1 AQKKKKKKSLISL
14 NPEPESIHPSV
25 NSPFTMGEVE
35 EAMLL
40 LKEEDEGSRRT
51 SVPTQLMK
59 LKRTQWWILVF
70 ISIFFLI
77 SAQAIAVLLGR
88 FYYNEGGN
96 SKWIST
102 LVQTGG
108 FPILYLP
115 LCLLPASQ
123 SSSSSCSFKTLLWIY
138 LSLGFAIG
146 LDNLLYST
154 GLLYLSAS
162 TYSILC
168 ASQLAFN
175 GVFSYYINSQKITC
189 LILFSVLF
197 LSISAVLVSLDDD
210 SNNPSGDSKWSY
222 LIGCFCTVLASLI
235 YSLQLSLIQF
245 SFENVLKSETFAM
258 VLEMQIYTSLVASC
272 VAVIGLFAS
281 GEWKLLSVEME
292 EFQKGQ
298 VIYVLTLVG
307 TAVSWQLGS
316 LGAVALIFL
325 VSSLFSNLIG
335 TLSLIVT
342 PLAAIAVFHDK
353 LTEVKMVAMLIA
365 STGFAFYI
373 YQNYL
378 DDLKVQ
384 RAREAQAE

>member
-1 AQKKKKKKSLISL
+1 
-14 NPEPESIHPSV
+14 
-25 NSPFTMGEVE
+25 MDDE

-40 LKEEDEGSRRT
+40 LKEEDEGRGRT

-77 SAQAIAVLLGR
+77 SAQAIGVLLGR

-102 LVQTGG
+102 LVQTCG

-115 LCLLPASQ
+115 LCLLPSSKSSSSF
-123 SSSSSCSFKTLLWIY
+123 SSSSSSSFKTLVWIY

-146 LDNLLYST
+146 LDNLLYSI

-197 LSISAVLVSLDDD
+197 LSISAMLVSLDDD
-210 SNNPSGDSKWSY
+210 SNSPLGDSKWSY
-222 LIGCFCTVLASLI
+222 LIGCFSTVLASLI
-235 YSLQLSLIQF
+235 YSLQISLVQF
-245 SFENVLKSETFAM
+245 SFEKILKSEIFAI
-258 VLEMQIYTSLVASC
+258 VLVMQIYTSLVASC

-281 GEWKLLSVEME
+281 GEWLLLSEEME
-292 EFQKGQ
+292 EFQEGQ

-307 TAVSWQLGS
+307 TAVSCQLGS
-316 LGAVALIFL
+316 VGSVALIFL
-325 VSSLFSNLIG
+325 VSSLFSNFIG

-342 PLAAIAVFHDK
+342 PLAAIAVFHDR
-353 LTEVKMVAMLIA
+353 LTEVKIVAMLIA
-365 STGFAFYI
+365 FTGFAFYI

>member
-1 AQKKKKKKSLISL
+1 MA
-14 NPEPESIHPSV
+14 E
-25 NSPFTMGEVE
+25 E
-35 EAMLL
+35 EAFL
-40 LKEEDEGSRRT
+40 LKEEDEGTRT

-59 LKRTQWWILVF
+59 LKRNQWWILVF

-77 SAQAIAVLLGR
+77 FAQAIAVLLGR

-115 LCLLPASQ
+115 LYLLPTSH
-123 SSSSSCSFKTLLWIY
+123 SSSSSSSSFTNLFWIY
-138 LSLGFAIG
+138 LSLGLAIG
-146 LDNLLYST
+146 LDNLLYSF

-162 TYSILC
+162 TYSLLC

-175 GVFSYYINSQKITC
+175 GVFSYYINSQKITFY
-189 LILFSVLF
+189 IFFSVLL
-197 LSISAVLVSLDDD
+197 LSVSAVLISLDDYSD
-210 SNNPSGDSKWSY
+210 RPFGDSKWSY
-222 LIGCFCTVLASLI
+222 MIGCFCTVVASLI
-235 YSLQLSLIQF
+235 YSLKVSLTQF
-245 SFENVLKSETFAM
+245 SFENIIKNETFSM

-272 VAVIGLFAS
+272 VAVTGLFAS
-281 GEWKLLSVEME
+281 GEWKLLSSEME
-292 EFQKGQ
+292 KFKEGQ
-298 VIYVLTLVG
+298 VVYVLTLVG
-307 TAVSWQLGS
+307 SAVSWQFGSLGS
-316 LGAVALIFL
+316 LALIFL

-342 PLAAIAVFHDK
+342 PVAAIAVFHDK
-353 LTEVKMVAMLIA
+353 LTEVKMVVMVIA
-365 STGFAFYI
+365 FTGFGFYI

-384 RAREAQAE
+384 RARDAQAS

>member
-1 AQKKKKKKSLISL
+1 
-14 NPEPESIHPSV
+14 
-25 NSPFTMGEVE
+25 
-35 EAMLL
+35 MLL
-40 LKEEDEGSRRT
+40 LKEEDEGTRRT

-102 LVQTGG
+102 LVQTCG

-115 LCLLPASQ
+115 LCLLPASHS
-123 SSSSSCSFKTLLWIY
+123 SSSSSCSFKTLVWIY

-175 GVFSYYINSQKITC
+175 GVFSFYINSQKITC

-197 LSISAVLVSLDDD
+197 LSVSAVLVSLDDD
-210 SNNPSGDSKWSY
+210 SNSPSGDSKWSY

-235 YSLQLSLIQF
+235 YSLQLSLMQF
-245 SFENVLKSETFAM
+245 SFENVLKSETFSM

-281 GEWKLLSVEME
+281 REWMLLSEEMK
-292 EFQKGQ
+292 EFQEGQ

-307 TAVSWQLGS
+307 TAVAWQLGS
-316 LGAVALIFL
+316 VGAVALIFL

-353 LTEVKMVAMLIA
+353 LTEVKIVAMLIA
-365 STGFAFYI
+365 FMGFTFYI

-378 DDLKVQ
+378 DDLNVQ
-384 RAREAQAE
+384 RARKTQAE

>member
-1 AQKKKKKKSLISL
+1 
-14 NPEPESIHPSV
+14 V
-25 NSPFTMGEVE
+25 NFYVLFLLVTDEE

-40 LKEEDEGSRRT
+40 LKEEDEGRRRT

-59 LKRTQWWILVF
+59 LNRSQWWILVF

-77 SAQAIAVLLGR
+77 SAQAISVLLGR

-115 LCLLPASQ
+115 LSLLPASQ
-123 SSSSSCSFKTLLWIY
+123 SSSSSSSSSSSFKTLVWIY

-146 LDNLLYST
+146 LDNFLYSV

-189 LILFSVLF
+189 LIFFSVLF

-210 SNNPSGDSKWSY
+210 SNSPSGDSKWSY
-222 LIGCFCTVLASLI
+222 LIGCFCAVFASLI
-235 YSLQLSLIQF
+235 YSLQLSLMQF
-245 SFENVLKSETFAM
+245 SFEKVLKSETLSM

-281 GEWKLLSVEME
+281 GEWMLLSVEME
-292 EFQKGQ
+292 EFQEGQ

-307 TAVSWQLGS
+307 AAVSCQLGCV
-316 LGAVALIFL
+316 GAVALIFL
-325 VSSLFSNLIG
+325 VSSLFSNLIS

-353 LTEVKMVAMLIA
+353 LTEVKMVAMPIA
-365 STGFAFYI
+365 FTGFTFYI

>member
-1 AQKKKKKKSLISL
+1 MD
-14 NPEPESIHPSV
+14 E
-25 NSPFTMGEVE
+25 E

-40 LKEEDEGSRRT
+40 LKEEDEGTRRT

-59 LKRTQWWILVF
+59 LKRTHWWILVF

-102 LVQTGG
+102 LVQTCG

-115 LCLLPASQ
+115 LCLLPASH
-123 SSSSSCSFKTLLWIY
+123 SSSSSCSFKTL
-138 LSLGFAIG
+138 
-146 LDNLLYST
+146 
-154 GLLYLSAS
+154 
-162 TYSILC
+162 
-168 ASQLAFN
+168 LAFN

-197 LSISAVLVSLDDD
+197 LSVSAVLVSLDDD
-210 SNNPSGDSKWSY
+210 SNSPSGDSKWSY
-222 LIGCFCTVLASLI
+222 LIGCLCTVFASLI
-235 YSLQLSLIQF
+235 YSLQLSLMQF
-245 SFENVLKSETFAM
+245 SFENVLKSETFSM

-281 GEWKLLSVEME
+281 GEWMLLSVEME
-292 EFQKGQ
+292 EFHEGQ

-316 LGAVALIFL
+316 VGAVALIFL

-365 STGFAFYI
+365 FMGFGFYI

>member
-1 AQKKKKKKSLISL
+1 MCCLLVAD
-14 NPEPESIHPSV
+14 E
-25 NSPFTMGEVE
+25 E
-35 EAMLL
+35 EAML
-40 LKEEDEGSRRT
+40 LKEEDEGTRT

-59 LKRTQWWILVF
+59 LKRIQWWILVF
-70 ISIFFLI
+70 ISICFLI
-77 SAQAIAVLLGR
+77 FAQAVAVLLGR

-96 SKWIST
+96 CKWIST

-108 FPILYLP
+108 FPILYIP
-115 LCLLPASQ
+115 LYLLPTSH
-123 SSSSSCSFKTLLWIY
+123 SSSSSSSFTTLFWIY

-146 LDNLLYST
+146 LDNLLYSF

-162 TYSILC
+162 TYSLLC
-168 ASQLAFN
+168 SSQLAFN
-175 GVFSYYINSQKITC
+175 GVFSYYINSQKITV
-189 LILFSVLF
+189 LIFVSVLL
-197 LSISAVLVSLDDD
+197 LSVSAVLIALDDD
-210 SNNPSGDSKWSY
+210 SERPFGDSKWSY
-222 LIGCFCTVLASLI
+222 MIGCLYTLVASLI
-235 YSLQLSLIQF
+235 YSLQLSLMQF
-245 SFENVLKSETFAM
+245 SFEKIIKNETFAV

-281 GEWKLLSVEME
+281 GEWKLLSLEME
-292 EFQKGQ
+292 EFHEGQ

-316 LGAVALIFL
+316 VGAVALIFL

-342 PLAAIAVFHDK
+342 PLAAIVVFHDK
-353 LTEVKMVAMLIA
+353 LTEVKMAAMLIA
-365 STGFAFYI
+365 FTGFGFYI

-384 RAREAQAE
+384 RAREAQAD

>member
-1 AQKKKKKKSLISL
+1 MD
-14 NPEPESIHPSV
+14 E
-25 NSPFTMGEVE
+25 E

-40 LKEEDEGSRRT
+40 FKEEDEGRIRT

-59 LKRTQWWILVF
+59 LNRSHWWILVF

-77 SAQAIAVLLGR
+77 SAQAISVLLGR

-115 LCLLPASQ
+115 LSLLPASQ
-123 SSSSSCSFKTLLWIY
+123 SSSSSSSSSSSFKTLVWIY

-146 LDNLLYST
+146 LDNFLYSV

-189 LILFSVLF
+189 LIFFSVLF

-210 SNNPSGDSKWSY
+210 SNSPSGDSKWSY
-222 LIGCFCTVLASLI
+222 LIGF
-235 YSLQLSLIQF
+235 LSRRF
-245 SFENVLKSETFAM
+245 SRVRLSM

-281 GEWKLLSVEME
+281 GEWMLLSVEME
-292 EFQKGQ
+292 EFQEGQ

-307 TAVSWQLGS
+307 AAVSCQLGCV
-316 LGAVALIFL
+316 GAVALIFL
-325 VSSLFSNLIG
+325 VSSLFSNLIS

-353 LTEVKMVAMLIA
+353 LTEVKMVAMPIA
-365 STGFAFYI
+365 FTGFTFYI